1 LTGCANNS
9 THFHPHEGSAVS
21 DPILELDRVEKEL
34 LDRWPESRIEWKLER
49 MTALMHTLGD
59 PHLAYPVVHVA
70 GTNGKTSTSRM
81 IDALLGA
88 LDLRTGRYT
97 SPHLESITERICV
110 DGSPISPERFVETY
124 DEVSGFLDLV
134 DAGNDVRLSFFE
146 AITGMAFAA
155 FAETPVDVAV
165 VEVGMGGRLDATN
178 IVRAPVAVITPV
190 DLDHMA
196 YLGDTIATI
205 AAEKAGIVRPDQQV
219 VVAAQHPDAVAVI
232 LAKTEEVGAT
242 ALREGFDFGVI
253 RRENAVS
260 GQVLALRGL
269 QGVYDEVFLP
279 LYGGYQASNAACA
292 LAAVE
297 AFAGAGGPLDADLVR
312 SAFSTVQ
319 SPGRLE
325 VVRTSPTIIIDA
337 THNPAGARATVAA
350 VAEAFAFR
358 RLVGVLAVFSDKDA
372 NGILEIL
379 EPHLSHLVVTQSSSG
394 RAMPADDLATIAAD
408 IFGMDRVD
416 VAIHLDEA
424 IDLAVER
431 ADEDDDFGGAG
442 VLIIGSVAGAG
453 EARRLLKRR

>member
-1 LTGCANNS
+1 MS
-9 THFHPHEGSAVS
+9 EQMF
-21 DPILELDRVEKEL
+21 ELDRVEKEL

-49 MTALMHTLGD
+49 MTTLMHALGD
-59 PHLAYPVVHVA
+59 PHLAYPAVHVA

-81 IDALLGA
+81 IDALLGG

-97 SPHLESITERICV
+97 SPHLESITERICI
-110 DGSPISPERFVETY
+110 DGAPMSPERFVETY
-124 DEVSGFLDLV
+124 DEVAGFLDLV
-134 DAGNDVRLSFFE
+134 DAANDVRLSFFE
-146 AITGMAFAA
+146 AMTGMAFAA
-155 FAETPVDVAV
+155 FADTPVDVAV

-190 DLDHMA
+190 DFDHMA
-196 YLGDTIATI
+196 YLGDTIAAI
-205 AAEKAGIVRPDQQV
+205 AAEKAGIIRPDQQV
-219 VVAAQHPDAVAVI
+219 VVAAQHPDAVAVV
-232 LAKTEEVGAT
+232 LAKVEEVGA
-242 ALREGFDFGVI
+242 AAFREGFDFGVI
-253 RRENAVS
+253 RRENAVG

-269 QGVYDEVFLP
+269 HGVYDEVFLP

-312 SAFSTVQ
+312 AAFSIVQ

-337 THNPAGARATVAA
+337 THNPAGARATMAA

-358 RLVGVLAVFSDKDA
+358 RLVGVLAVFTDKDA
-372 NGILEIL
+372 TGMLEIL
-379 EPHLSHLVVTQSSSG
+379 EPHLSHLVVTQSSSA

-453 EARRLLKRR
+453 EARRLLKHR

>member
-1 LTGCANNS
+1 MAR
-9 THFHPHEGSAVS
+9 
-21 DPILELDRVEKEL
+21 IL
-34 LDRWPESRIEWKLER
+34 
-49 MTALMHTLGD
+49 
-59 PHLAYPVVHVA
+59 
-70 GTNGKTSTSRM
+70 
-81 IDALLGA
+81 
-88 LDLRTGRYT
+88 
-97 SPHLESITERICV
+97 
-110 DGSPISPERFVETY
+110 
-124 DEVSGFLDLV
+124 LV
-134 DAGNDVRLSFFE
+134 DDPPGS
-146 AITGMAFAA
+146 
-155 FAETPVDVAV
+155 
-165 VEVGMGGRLDATN
+165 
-178 IVRAPVAVITPV
+178 
-190 DLDHMA
+190 
-196 YLGDTIATI
+196 
-205 AAEKAGIVRPDQQV
+205 
-219 VVAAQHPDAVAVI
+219 
-232 LAKTEEVGAT
+232 
-242 ALREGFDFGVI
+242 
-253 RRENAVS
+253 
-260 GQVLALRGL
+260 
-269 QGVYDEVFLP
+269 
-279 LYGGYQASNAACA
+279 A
-292 LAAVE
+292 LAAAE

-337 THNPAGARATVAA
+337 THNPAGARATMAA